1 MLRVL
6 LLARFKQFMSQR
18 LLDPFLWFKSCFG
31 LRVCHPFVAIFRA
44 QEVLGCR
51 GDLVLKLQVC
61 TVFVVGIW
69 VYSLVGELG
78 EVV

>member
-1 MLRVL
+1 M
-6 LLARFKQFMSQR
+6 
-18 LLDPFLWFKSCFG
+18 
-31 LRVCHPFVAIFRA
+31 CHPFVAIFRA